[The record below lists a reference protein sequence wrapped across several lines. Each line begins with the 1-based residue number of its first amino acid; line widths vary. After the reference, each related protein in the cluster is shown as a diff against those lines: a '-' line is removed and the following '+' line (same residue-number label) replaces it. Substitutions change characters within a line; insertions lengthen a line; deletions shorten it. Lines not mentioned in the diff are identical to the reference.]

1 MVDTRWLYTGLVALV
16 AVERVFELSVATRN
30 RRWLVSRGA
39 IEIGAGH
46 YPIMV
51 TLHSLFLVSCLAE
64 VWLLDRR
71 FRPALG
77 WSMLVLLAF
86 SMLGRYWVMATLGR
100 RWTTRILCLPGQPRI
115 TRGPFRWFRHPNYA
129 VVVCEIFALPLIH
142 TAWLTAVVFSLAN
155 GLLLRE
161 RIGVEEAGLRRYNE
175 QESGPEASP
184 SLEGSV
190 R

>member
-1 MVDTRWLYTGLVALV
+1 
-16 AVERVFELSVATRN
+16 
-30 RRWLVSRGA
+30 VSRGA

-46 YPIMV
+46 YPVMV
-51 TLHSLFLVSCLAE
+51 ALHSLFLVSCLAE

-77 WSMLVLLAF
+77 WPMLILLAL

-100 RWTTRILCLPGQPRI
+100 RWTTRVLFLPGQPRI
-115 TRGPFRWFRHPNYA
+115 TRGPFRWLRHPNYA
-129 VVVCEIFALPLIH
+129 VVVCEIFALPLVH

-161 RIGVEEAGLRRYNE
+161 RIGVEEAGLRLYNE
-175 QESGPEASP
+175 QEPGPEASP
-184 SLEGSV
+184 GLEESV